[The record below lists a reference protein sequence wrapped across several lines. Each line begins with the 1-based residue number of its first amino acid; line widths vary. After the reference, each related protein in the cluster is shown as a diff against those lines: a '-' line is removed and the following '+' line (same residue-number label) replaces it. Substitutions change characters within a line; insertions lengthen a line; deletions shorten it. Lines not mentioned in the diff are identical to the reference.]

1 MRILLA
7 ALIALLAGSAYAQS
21 QPPVPQYGVADK
33 DKSRQQIQSEKEA
46 QQAYQRS
53 LGNIPD
59 KAPSDPWGN
68 VRSDSAPK
76 AAAKP
81 APAKHTKTGSSAN

>member
-1 MRILLA
+1 MRIFLTA
-7 ALIALLAGSAYAQS
+7 ALIAILAAPAYAQS
-21 QPPVPQYGVADK
+21 QAPAKYGETDK
-33 DKSRQQIQSEKEA
+33 DKTPQQIRSEKEA

-59 KAPSDPWGN
+59 QGPSDPWGAM
-68 VRSDSAPK
+68 RSDGAPK

-81 APAKHTKTGSSAN
+81 APAKHAKTGSAAN